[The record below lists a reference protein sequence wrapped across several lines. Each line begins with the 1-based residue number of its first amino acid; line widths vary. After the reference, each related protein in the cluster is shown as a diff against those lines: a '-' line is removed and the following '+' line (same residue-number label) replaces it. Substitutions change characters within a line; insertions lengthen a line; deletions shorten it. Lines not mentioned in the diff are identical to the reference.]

1 MRLSNYPSKDKF
13 VRVWDLETQH
23 CMQIISAHHT
33 EIWSIDIDLEE
44 RYLATGL
51 ADPELRFYTI
61 KHDFV
66 DERSLLKLNGPEAV
80 GSENSFVQN
89 KWEFLTLFGE
99 IQRQS
104 KDRVAIMRFNKSG
117 NLLACQVA
125 GKIVEILCVLDEIES
140 KRKAKRR
147 IHQKEKKSVKEAVDV
162 NGDVNPST
170 GKESSIP
177 TLTI

>member
-1 MRLSNYPSKDKF
+1 
-13 VRVWDLETQH
+13 
-23 CMQIISAHHT
+23 MQIISAHHT
-33 EIWSIDIDLEE
+33 KIWSIDIDIEE
-44 RYLATGL
+44 RYLATGS

-61 KHDFV
+61 KHDLV

-104 KDRVAIMRFNKSG
+104 KDRVATVRFNKSG

-125 GKIVEILCVLDEIES
+125 GKIVEILRVLDEIEF
-140 KRKAKRR
+140 KRKAK
-147 IHQKEKKSVKEAVDV
+147 
-162 NGDVNPST
+162 
-170 GKESSIP
+170 
-177 TLTI
+177 